1 MSKKHMSQSLR
12 FSPLRSRSLVL
23 TFAATA
29 LVTGFSGRQAHAA
42 ASGAF
47 LPHQALYELSL
58 LKSRG
63 SNSINSARGR
73 ILYNFTG
80 SSCEGYTSEFRQV
93 SELDS
98 GEDKVT
104 LSDLRS
110 TSWESGDGKSYR
122 FKIDTRMND
131 SESSP
136 VDGTAE
142 RTGDH
147 VTVKLKQPVAKTFT
161 LDGSTVFP
169 TEQIHRIID
178 AARNGKSLL
187 ELTVY
192 DGSDNGEKVY
202 NTLSVIGRPIPG
214 DRTVMTPDAST
225 ESNAMKSL
233 TRWPVTVSYYDRDVK
248 AKDGEQTP
256 VYAMSFELYENG
268 VSRALVL
275 DYNDFVISGAL
286 GKFDVKD
293 SKPCQT
299 AEAPK

>member
-1 MSKKHMSQSLR
+1 MAGFFR
-12 FSPLRSRSLVL
+12 NAPRDVRSFVL
-23 TFAATA
+23 AVAAIGFGSSFA
-29 LVTGFSGRQAHAA
+29 GGQAVAA

-47 LPHQALYELSL
+47 LAHQALYELNL
-58 LKSRG
+58 VKSRG
-63 SNSINSARGR
+63 SNSINGARGR
-73 ILYNFTG
+73 ILYNFSG
-80 SSCEGYTSEFRQV
+80 SACEGYTSEFRQV

-98 GEDKVT
+98 GEGKVT

-110 TSWESGDGKSYR
+110 TSWEDGAGKSYR

-131 SESSP
+131 ADSSP
-136 VDGTAE
+136 IDGVAE
-142 RTGDH
+142 RAGDH
-147 VTVKLKQPVAKTFT
+147 INVKLKQPVAKTFT

-169 TEQIHRIID
+169 TEQIQHIIA
-178 AARNGKSLL
+178 AARQGKTVL

-202 NTLSVIGRPIPG
+202 NTLSVIGQPIPG
-214 DRTVMTPDAST
+214 DRTIAAPDPST
-225 ESNAMKSL
+225 SNDAMKSL

-248 AKDGEQTP
+248 ATDGEQTP

-275 DYNDFVISGAL
+275 DYNDFVISGAM

-293 SKPCQT
+293 SKPC
-299 AEAPK
+299 K